1 MSILK
6 KITFMIF
13 FNSSLFIV
21 LMVGLQNNSKQ
32 SKVDFII
39 NKTVNLPIGFI
50 VGASF
55 ISGSLTGSLVSSRI
69 LNNNKLSS

>member
-6 KITFMIF
+6 KIAFLIL
-13 FNSSLFIV
+13 FNSSLFTV
-21 LMVGLQNNSKQ
+21 LMIGLQNNSKQ

-39 NKTVNLPIGFI
+39 NETVNLPIGFI

>member
-6 KITFMIF
+6 KIIFLIF

-21 LMVGLQNNSKQ
+21 LMIGLQNNSRQ
-32 SKVDFII
+32 SKVNFII
-39 NKTVNLPIGFI
+39 NETVNLPIGFI
-50 VGASF
+50 FGASF
-55 ISGSLTGSLVSSRI
+55 ISGSLTGSLVSLKI

>member
-6 KITFMIF
+6 KIAFLIF

-21 LMVGLQNNSKQ
+21 LMIGLQNNSKQ

-39 NKTVNLPIGFI
+39 NETVNLPIGFI